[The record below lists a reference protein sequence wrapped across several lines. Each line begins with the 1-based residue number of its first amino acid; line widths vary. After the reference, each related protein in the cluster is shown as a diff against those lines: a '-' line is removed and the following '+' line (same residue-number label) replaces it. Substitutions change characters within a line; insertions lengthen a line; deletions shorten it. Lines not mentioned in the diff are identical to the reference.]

1 MKLLQQEKPWPR
13 DPVTQVI
20 LGAEPF
26 DFGDG
31 SHAVLFLHGWT
42 STPRELRF
50 AAQKIA
56 AAGFRCRGILFDGHG
71 RTLRALDGVGFRE
84 HLAQAER
91 AFGEL
96 ALSHDRVSI
105 CGLSMGGLA
114 ALHLAARR
122 RVSSLVLLAPF
133 TRPWGSTFGLPNN
146 FLLGKVPLRGN
157 IAKEMPGPINDPAG
171 LEGHVAYH
179 AMPAAELMTVVQGA
193 RDLKGKEGSITSPAL
208 ILHSVNDHTS
218 DFQGSLDLIKDL
230 GSDDKTLVAFN
241 RSNHILTLDFDRERV
256 ETEMVDWLRRR
267 RDARSGS

>member
-1 MKLLQQEKPWPR
+1 MKLLQKEKPWPR
-13 DPVTQVI
+13 DPVTDVI

-42 STPRELRF
+42 STPREMRF
-50 AAQKIA
+50 VAEKVA

-71 RTLRALDGVGFRE
+71 RTLRALEGITFRD
-84 HLAQAER
+84 HLDQAER

-105 CGLSMGGLA
+105 CGLSMGGLL

-122 RVSSLVLLAPF
+122 RVSNLVLIAPF
-133 TRPWGSTFGLPNN
+133 TRTWGNTLGLPNT
-146 FLLGKVPLRGN
+146 FLLGKVPLPKTL
-157 IAKEMPGPINDPAG
+157 AKEMPGPINDPAG
-171 LEGHVAYH
+171 LEDHIAYH
-179 AMPAAELMTVVQGA
+179 AMPGKEMMTVIKGTWE
-193 RDLKGKEGSITSPAL
+193 LKGKEPSITCPTL

-218 DFQGSLDLIKDL
+218 DFAGSQTLIKDL

-241 RSNHILTLDFDRERV
+241 RSNHVITLDYDRDRV
-256 ETEMVDWLRRR
+256 ESEIVDWLRKR
-267 RDARSGS
+267 RDRTPGS